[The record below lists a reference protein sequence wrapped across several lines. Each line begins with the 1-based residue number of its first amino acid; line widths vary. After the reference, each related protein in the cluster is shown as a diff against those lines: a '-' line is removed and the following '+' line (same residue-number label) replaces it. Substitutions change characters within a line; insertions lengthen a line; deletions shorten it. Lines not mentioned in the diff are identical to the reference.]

1 MQATL
6 THNGLNES
14 LTFPVMEESGTPLFS
29 VDIGKPQLN
38 IYDSSGGLNPRFRD
52 TRSGLENYTV
62 TTQFRGANAY
72 ADAIQLADI
81 IKSSQNVVEDDSG
94 NITEVNTLEFSL
106 SGTDIPSAY
115 PTSATTVAP
124 AAEQEQALQLTYA
137 PGRRNVV
144 DVELT
149 LTRVGDVNGQAVQ
162 EATTPTT
169 SGNGPVQLTN
179 GTNSVNM
186 DKDIVITRTVGRP
199 NTSVRS
205 SPKQQPRLTDP
216 RKTAYDAFDIEFQ
229 LTDNAQ
235 TKVVNLAR
243 NLIQPQL
250 GVSPLTLDFQ
260 GLFGMGAFDVI
271 PSGSQSLRYQR
282 IAGQKSI
289 ENTPTL
295 SLRRTFAP

>member
-1 MQATL
+1 MQATI
-6 THNGLNES
+6 THNGLS
-14 LTFPVMEESGTPLFS
+14 QSVTFPVMQESGTPLFS
-29 VDIGKPQLN
+29 VDIGKPELST
-38 IYDSSGGLNPRFRD
+38 YESGELNPRFND
-52 TRSGLENYTV
+52 SRSGLENYTI
-62 TTQFRGANAY
+62 TAQLRGSSAY
-72 ADAIQLADI
+72 SDAITLANI
-81 IKSSQNVVEDDSG
+81 IKSRTG
-94 NITEVNTLEFSL
+94 NGEELTVSL

-124 AAEQEQALQLTYA
+124 AAEQERALELTYA

-144 DVELT
+144 DVELS
-149 LTRVGDVNGQAVQ
+149 LTRVNSVRGNANQA
-162 EATTPTT
+162 ATTPTSAGYDDGT
-169 SGNGPVQLTN
+169 GTIVQGPTQLTD
-179 GTNSVNM
+179 GTTTVAM
-186 DKDIVITRTVGRP
+186 DKDIAITRTVGRP
-199 NTSVRS
+199 NSTIRS
-205 SPKQQPRLTDP
+205 STSQHPNYIDH

-260 GLFGMGAFDVI
+260 GLFGMGGFDVI

>member
-1 MQATL
+1 MDATIE
-6 THNGLNES
+6 HNGLNQS
-14 LTFPVMEESGTPLFS
+14 VTFPVMQESGTPLFS
-29 VDIGKPQLN
+29 VDIGKPELST
-38 IYDSSGGLNPRFRD
+38 YESGELNPRFND
-52 TRSGLENYTV
+52 SRSGLENYTI
-62 TTQFRGANAY
+62 TAQLRGASAY
-72 ADAIQLADI
+72 SDAITLANI
-81 IKSSQNVVEDDSG
+81 IKSRTG
-94 NITEVNTLEFSL
+94 NGEELTVSL

-124 AAEQEQALQLTYA
+124 AAEQERALELTYA

-144 DVELT
+144 DVELS
-149 LTRVGDVNGQAVQ
+149 LTRVNNVRGNANQA
-162 EATTPTT
+162 ATTPTA
-169 SGNGPVQLTN
+169 SGSGPTQLTDGN
-179 GTNSVNM
+179 TTVAM
-186 DKDIVITRTVGRP
+186 DKGIAITRTVGRP
-199 NTSVRS
+199 NSTIRS
-205 SPKQQPRLTDP
+205 STSQHPNYIDH

-250 GVSPLTLDFQ
+250 GVSPLTLDFR
-260 GLFGMGAFDVI
+260 GLFGMGAFNVI

-295 SLRRTFAP
+295 SLRRTFSP

>member
-1 MQATL
+1 MQATI
-6 THNGLNES
+6 THNGLNQS
-14 LTFPVMEESGTPLFS
+14 VTFPVMQESGTPLFS
-29 VDIGKPQLN
+29 VDIGKPELST
-38 IYDSSGGLNPRFRD
+38 YESGELNPRFND
-52 TRSGLENYTV
+52 SRSGLENYTI
-62 TTQFRGANAY
+62 TAQLRGSSAY
-72 ADAIQLADI
+72 NDAITLANI
-81 IKSSQNVVEDDSG
+81 IKSRTG
-94 NITEVNTLEFSL
+94 NGEELTVSL
-106 SGTDIPSAY
+106 SGTEIPSAY
-115 PTSATTVAP
+115 PTRATTVAP
-124 AAEQEQALQLTYA
+124 AAEQERALELTYA

-144 DVELT
+144 DVELS
-149 LTRVGDVNGQAVQ
+149 LTRVNSVRGRANQA
-162 EATTPTT
+162 ATTPTT
-169 SGNGPVQLTN
+169 SGSGPTQLTD
-179 GTNSVNM
+179 GTTTVSM
-186 DKDIVITRTVGRP
+186 DKDIAITRTVGRP
-199 NTSVRS
+199 NSTIRS
-205 SPKQQPRLTDP
+205 SVSQHPNYIDH

-250 GVSPLTLDFQ
+250 GVTPLTLDFQ

>member
-1 MQATL
+1 MDATI
-6 THNGLNES
+6 THNGLNQS
-14 LTFPVMEESGTPLFS
+14 VTFPVMQESGTPLFS
-29 VDIGKPQLN
+29 VDIGKPELST
-38 IYDSSGGLNPRFRD
+38 YESGELNPRFND
-52 TRSGLENYTV
+52 SRSGLENYTI
-62 TTQFRGANAY
+62 TAQLRGLSAY
-72 ADAIQLADI
+72 SDAITLANI
-81 IKSSQNVVEDDSG
+81 IKSRTG
-94 NITEVNTLEFSL
+94 NGAELTVSL

-124 AAEQEQALQLTYA
+124 AAEQERALELTYA

-144 DVELT
+144 DVELS
-149 LTRVGDVNGQAVQ
+149 LTRVNSVRGTANQA
-162 EATTPTT
+162 ATTPTA
-169 SGNGPVQLTN
+169 SGSGPTQLTD
-179 GTNSVNM
+179 GTTTVSM
-186 DKDIVITRTVGRP
+186 DKDIAITRTVGRP
-199 NTSVRS
+199 NSTIRS
-205 SPKQQPRLTDP
+205 STSQHPNYIDH

>member
-1 MQATL
+1 MQ
-6 THNGLNES
+6 
-14 LTFPVMEESGTPLFS
+14 ESGTPLFS
-29 VDIGKPQLN
+29 VDIGKPELST
-38 IYDSSGGLNPRFRD
+38 YESGELNPRFND
-52 TRSGLENYTV
+52 SRSGLENYTI
-62 TTQFRGANAY
+62 TAQLRGLSAY
-72 ADAIQLADI
+72 SDAITLANI
-81 IKSSQNVVEDDSG
+81 IKSRTG
-94 NITEVNTLEFSL
+94 NGAELTVSL

-124 AAEQEQALQLTYA
+124 AAEQERALELTYA

-144 DVELT
+144 DVELS
-149 LTRVGDVNGQAVQ
+149 LTRVNSVRGTANQA
-162 EATTPTT
+162 ATTPTA
-169 SGNGPVQLTN
+169 SGSGPTQLTD
-179 GTNSVNM
+179 GTTTVSM
-186 DKDIVITRTVGRP
+186 DKGIAITRTVGRP
-199 NTSVRS
+199 NSTIRS
-205 SPKQQPRLTDP
+205 STSQHPNYIDH

>member
-14 LTFPVMEESGTPLFS
+14 LTFPIMEESGTPLFS

-81 IKSSQNVVEDDSG
+81 IKSSQNE
-94 NITEVNTLEFSL
+94 NNKIEFSL
-106 SGTDIPSAY
+106 NGTDIPSAY

-162 EATTPTT
+162 QATTPTT

-179 GTNSVNM
+179 GTDSVNM